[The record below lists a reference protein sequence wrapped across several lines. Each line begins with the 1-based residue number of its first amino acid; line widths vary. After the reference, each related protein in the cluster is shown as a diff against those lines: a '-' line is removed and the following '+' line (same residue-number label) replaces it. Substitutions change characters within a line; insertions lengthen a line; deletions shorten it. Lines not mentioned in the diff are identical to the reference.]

1 VKDYIL
7 TLLVAAAVT
16 YVTTPL
22 VRRAAVRFGAMHAP
36 RERDVHTVP
45 VPRGG
50 GVAMYL
56 GLAAGLFVAEQ
67 IPQLRSAFGS
77 TGMVQGLL
85 LAGGLLVA
93 IGVVD
98 DRWGMSALTKA
109 AGQVAAGAI
118 LVATGTQLNWL
129 PEPGGGTFAP
139 TPDQSTLLTILVVVA
154 TINAVNFID
163 GLDGLAAGFVAIA
176 AVSFLI
182 YYYGMTKV
190 LSISALA
197 APALASAILT
207 GVCLGFLPHNFHPAR
222 IFMGDTGSMLL
233 GLVLAY
239 APISSITSLDPAD
252 LSEVNRYPVIMPLLL
267 PAVLLVIPYTD
278 MLLAVIRRM
287 RAGLSPFAAD
297 QKHLHHRLIG
307 IGHSQRASV
316 LFMYLWAA
324 LFSGSVVWFS
334 LEKTAG
340 HGLANHHGQPV
351 LVFVL
356 ITAAAVI
363 ALVLMSLPWLRN
375 RDRPPRAV
383 GAPAPGA
390 PGTPSIAGTLRPA
403 AARRASAPAAARDGS
418 DSALAPD
425 PPDLAVSVADGPRP
439 ADVEE
444 GRSGPPDLMDAAFG
458 PASAG
463 GTGTAPGAAGRR
475 PAAADPVWPAPVE
488 PAGRAPSESAGYA
501 PPGPASRAPSGPA
514 SRAPSESAG
523 HAPPGPASRAPAE
536 PAGHAAVESAR
547 HARSVVGT
555 VPPAIDPDSQPAPA
569 DRVGSNG
576 LVRGQPLDQAA
587 WPGRSKAGSL
597 PPATIGEDLAEPL
610 PRRARAETGSYPAGP
625 GGIAR
630 LVGRGQH
637 SSQTESGL
645 PVVDPGEVQH

>member
-1 VKDYIL
+1 MKDYIL

-16 YVTTPL
+16 YMLTPL
-22 VRRAAVRFGAMHAP
+22 VRRAAIRFGAIHAP

-50 GVAMYL
+50 GVAMYI

-98 DRWGMSALTKA
+98 DRWGMSALTKG

-139 TPDQSTLLTILVVVA
+139 TPDQSTLLTILIVVA

-182 YYYGMTKV
+182 YYYEMTKV

-222 IFMGDTGSMLL
+222 IFMGDAGSMLL

-278 MLLAVIRRM
+278 MLLAVVRRM

-316 LFMYLWAA
+316 LVMWLWAA
-324 LFSGSVVWFS
+324 VFSGSVVWFS
-334 LEKTAG
+334 LEKTAER
-340 HGLANHHGQPV
+340 GLANHHGHPV
-351 LVFVL
+351 LIFVL
-356 ITAAAVI
+356 ITAAAVLS
-363 ALVLMSLPWLRN
+363 LVLLSLPWLRN
-375 RDRPPRAV
+375 RDRPPKAAN
-383 GAPAPGA
+383 APAAGA
-390 PGTPSIAGTLRPA
+390 TGTPSTTGALLPTPALRVSGPVAG
-403 AARRASAPAAARDGS
+403 RDGS
-418 DSALAPD
+418 DSALSGD
-425 PPDLAVSVADGPRP
+425 SPDLAVSVADGPRP
-439 ADVEE
+439 ADVEQ
-444 GRSGPPDLMDAAFG
+444 GPAGPPGITDAAFG
-458 PASAG
+458 PARGAG
-463 GTGTAPGAAGRR
+463 TSTPLDAAGRLSG
-475 PAAADPVWPAPVE
+475 AA
-488 PAGRAPSESAGYA
+488 ESV
-501 PPGPASRAPSGPA
+501 
-514 SRAPSESAG
+514 G
-523 HAPPGPASRAPAE
+523 HAPAESIGHAHAESIGHAPAESIGHAPAESASHASAE
-536 PAGHAAVESAR
+536 PAGHASAEPAR

-555 VPPAIDPDSQPAPA
+555 VPPAVEPDSDPARA
-569 DRVGSNG
+569 DTLGSNG
-576 LVRGQPLDQAA
+576 LVRGQALDQAT
-587 WPGRSKAGSL
+587 WRGRSKAGSP
-597 PPATIGEDLAEPL
+597 PPATTGGDLPQPL
-610 PRRARAETGSYPAGP
+610 PRRTRTETASYQAGP
-625 GGIAR
+625 GGLAR
-630 LVGRGQH
+630 LAGRGQH
-637 SSQTESGL
+637 SGQAESAL
-645 PVVDPGEVQH
+645 PVIDPGETQH

>member
-16 YVTTPL
+16 YMLTPL
-22 VRRAAVRFGAMHAP
+22 VRRAAIRFGAMHAP

-50 GVAMYL
+50 GVAMYF

-98 DRWGMSALTKA
+98 DRWGMSALTKG

-163 GLDGLAAGFVAIA
+163 GLDGLAAGIVAIA
-176 AVSFLI
+176 SVSFLI
-182 YYYGMTKV
+182 YYYEMTKV

-197 APALASAILT
+197 APALASAILS
-207 GVCLGFLPHNFHPAR
+207 GVCLGFLPHNFSPAR

-239 APISSITSLDPAD
+239 APISSITSLEPAD

-278 MLLAVIRRM
+278 MLLAVLRRM

-307 IGHSQRASV
+307 FGHSQRASV
-316 LFMYLWAA
+316 LVMYLWAA

-334 LEKTAG
+334 LEKTSER
-340 HGLANHHGQPV
+340 GLANHHGQPV
-351 LVFVL
+351 LVFVV
-356 ITAAAVI
+356 ITGAAVLT
-363 ALVLMSLPWLRN
+363 LVLMSLPWLRN
-375 RDRPPRAV
+375 RERPPKA
-383 GAPAPGA
+383 AGA
-390 PGTPSIAGTLRPA
+390 PGPGAAGKPGRAGTLRPA
-403 AARRASAPAAARDGS
+403 HALRASAPAVARDGS
-418 DSALAPD
+418 EVALSAD
-425 PPDLAVSVADGPRP
+425 PPDLATSVAERPLP
-439 ADVEE
+439 ADIENGPV
-444 GRSGPPDLMDAAFG
+444 RPPDDLLGGAFG
-458 PASAG
+458 PVPGMGGSPALGAAGRQPTAAAPVSHAVAEPVGGGTGEPVAG
-463 GTGTAPGAAGRR
+463 GTGEPVGAGTGE
-475 PAAADPVWPAPVE
+475 PV
-488 PAGRAPSESAGYA
+488 GG
-501 PPGPASRAPSGPA
+501 GTG
-514 SRAPSESAG
+514 
-523 HAPPGPASRAPAE
+523 E
-536 PAGHAAVESAR
+536 PAGHATGEPAR
-547 HARSVVGT
+547 QAWSVVGT
-555 VPPAIDPDSQPAPA
+555 VPPAVEPDPAHA
-569 DRVGSNG
+569 DRFAGNG
-576 LVRGQPLDQAA
+576 LGRGQQPDHATWQ
-587 WPGRSKAGSL
+587 GRSKAGSP
-597 PPATIGEDLAEPL
+597 PPATTGGDLAHPL
-610 PRRARAETGSYPAGP
+610 PLRARADNLSYPAAP
-625 GGIAR
+625 GGVVRMA
-630 LVGRGQH
+630 GHGQH
-637 SSQTESGL
+637 ADPAESGL
-645 PVVDPGEVQH
+645 PIIDPGEVQH

>member
-16 YVTTPL
+16 YMMTPL

-56 GLAAGLFVAEQ
+56 GLAAGLFVADQ

-139 TPDQSTLLTILVVVA
+139 TPDQSTLLTILIVVA

-163 GLDGLAAGFVAIA
+163 GLDGLAAGIVAIA

-182 YYYGMTKV
+182 YYYEMTFV

-207 GVCLGFLPHNFHPAR
+207 GICLGFLPHNFHPAR

-278 MLLAVIRRM
+278 MLLAVLRRM

-316 LFMYLWAA
+316 LVMYLWAA

-334 LEKTAG
+334 LEKTAER
-340 HGLANHHGQPV
+340 GLANHHGQPV
-351 LVFVL
+351 LVFVV
-356 ITAAAVI
+356 ITAAAVV

-375 RDRPPRAV
+375 RDRPPKA
-383 GAPAPGA
+383 ADAAAPGA
-390 PGTPSIAGTLRPA
+390 TGTPGATGAMRPA
-403 AARRASAPAAARDGS
+403 PALRASASAATREGS
-418 DSALAPD
+418 DPPLSAD
-425 PPDLAVSVADGPRP
+425 PPDLAVSVAEGPGP
-439 ADVEE
+439 AEVEP
-444 GRSGPPDLMDAAFG
+444 GGAGPPDLMDAAFA
-458 PASAG
+458 PAPGAV
-463 GTGTAPGAAGRR
+463 TGTAPGVARR
-475 PAAADPVWPAPVE
+475 DQAAAEQAGHAPA
-488 PAGRAPSESAGYA
+488 ESARHGTA
-501 PPGPASRAPSGPA
+501 
-514 SRAPSESAG
+514 ESAG
-523 HAPPGPASRAPAE
+523 HAPAESARPGTA
-536 PAGHAAVESAR
+536 ESAR

-555 VPPAIDPDSQPAPA
+555 VPPAIEPDSVPPRA
-569 DRVGSNG
+569 DRSGSNG
-576 LVRGQPLDQAA
+576 LVRGQPLDQAT
-587 WPGRSKAGSL
+587 WQGRSKSGSP
-597 PPATIGEDLAEPL
+597 PPATTGGDLAEPL
-610 PRRARAETGSYPAGP
+610 PRRARAETANYPTGP
-625 GGIAR
+625 GGLAR
-630 LVGRGQH
+630 LAVRGQH
-637 SSQTESGL
+637 SGQPESGL
-645 PVVDPGEVQH
+645 PVVDPGEIQP

>member
-1 VKDYIL
+1 VKDYVLI
-7 TLLVAAAVT
+7 LLVAAAVT
-16 YVTTPL
+16 YMLTPL
-22 VRRAAVRFGAMHAP
+22 VRQAAVRFGAMHAP

-85 LAGGLLVA
+85 LAGALLVA
-93 IGVVD
+93 IGVID

-163 GLDGLAAGFVAIA
+163 GLDGLAAGIVAIA

-182 YYYGMTKV
+182 YYYEMTKV

-207 GVCLGFLPHNFHPAR
+207 GVCLGFLPHNFYPAR

-239 APISSITSLDPAD
+239 APISSITSLDAAD
-252 LSEVNRYPVIMPLLL
+252 LSEINRYPVIMPLLL

-278 MLLAVIRRM
+278 MLLAVVRRM

-316 LFMYLWAA
+316 LVMYLWAA

-334 LEKTAG
+334 LEKTAER
-340 HGLANHHGQPV
+340 GLANHHGQPI
-351 LVFVL
+351 LVFVV
-356 ITAAAVI
+356 ITAAAVLT
-363 ALVLMSLPWLRN
+363 LVLMSLPWWRN
-375 RDRPPRAV
+375 RDRVPKAV
-383 GAPAPGA
+383 
-390 PGTPSIAGTLRPA
+390 A
-403 AARRASAPAAARDGS
+403 AAGAAETGAGATGRPSTSPILQPAQALRASAPAVPDGS
-418 DSALAPD
+418 DTDLSAGPL
-425 PPDLAVSVADGPRP
+425 DLAIPIEETGP
-439 ADVEE
+439 ADLEQDL
-444 GRSGPPDLMDAAFG
+444 GGPSDLLDGALGPP
-458 PASAG
+458 PEASAG
-463 GTGTAPGAAGRR
+463 TGLGTGLAPGTATAP
-475 PAAADPVWPAPVE
+475 
-488 PAGRAPSESAGYA
+488 RARGDA
-501 PPGPASRAPSGPA
+501 ASRPW
-514 SRAPSESAG
+514 
-523 HAPPGPASRAPAE
+523 
-536 PAGHAAVESAR
+536 
-547 HARSVVGT
+547 SVVGT
-555 VPPAIDPDSQPAPA
+555 VPPAIEPGPDPLLADGFGGNGFARNQPPDPA
-569 DRVGSNG
+569 I
-576 LVRGQPLDQAA
+576 
-587 WPGRSKAGSL
+587 WPGRSKAGSP
-597 PPATIGEDLAEPL
+597 PPAMTGGDLTRPL
-610 PRRARAETGSYPAGP
+610 PQRARAESASYRSGLGRFDRRA
-625 GGIAR
+625 A
-630 LVGRGQH
+630 RGQH
-637 SSQTESGL
+637 ASQAESGL
-645 PVVDPGEVQH
+645 PLDPGDLQR

>member
-7 TLLVAAAVT
+7 ILLVAAAVT
-16 YVTTPL
+16 YILTPV
-22 VRRAAVRFGAMHAP
+22 VRLAAVRFGAMHAP

-56 GLAAGLFVAEQ
+56 GLAAGLFVAAQ

-77 TGMVQGLL
+77 TGMVSGLL

-98 DRWGMSALTKA
+98 DRWGMSALTKG

-139 TPDQSTLLTILVVVA
+139 TPDQSTLLTILIVVA

-163 GLDGLAAGFVAIA
+163 GLDGLAAGIVAIA

-182 YYYGMTKV
+182 YYYEMTKV

-222 IFMGDTGSMLL
+222 IIMGDTGSMLL

-252 LSEVNRYPVIMPLLL
+252 LSELNRYPVIMPLLL

-316 LFMYLWAA
+316 LVMYLWAA

-334 LEKTAG
+334 LEKTAER
-340 HGLANHHGQPV
+340 GLANHHGQPV
-351 LVFVL
+351 LVFVI
-356 ITAAAVI
+356 ITAAAI
-363 ALVLMSLPWLRN
+363 LTLVLMSLPWLRN
-375 RDRPPRAV
+375 RDRPLRAV
-383 GAPAPGA
+383 GAPGPGAAGA
-390 PGTPSIAGTLRPA
+390 PGTTGALRPA
-403 AARRASAPAAARDGS
+403 PPLPTTAPAAARDGS
-418 DSALAPD
+418 EPVLSAD
-425 PPDLAVSVADGPRP
+425 PPDLAISVADGPPPGDGEKDP
-439 ADVEE
+439 A
-444 GRSGPPDLMDAAFG
+444 GPLEPMDGAFG
-458 PASAG
+458 PPSGAG
-463 GTGTAPGAAGRR
+463 SGTAPGAAGRQSM
-475 PAAADPVWPAPVE
+475 D
-488 PAGRAPSESAGYA
+488 
-501 PPGPASRAPSGPA
+501 
-514 SRAPSESAG
+514 
-523 HAPPGPASRAPAE
+523 AE
-536 PAGHAAVESAR
+536 PARHASAEPAR
-547 HARSVVGT
+547 HASAEPARHATAEPGGHAWSVVGT
-555 VPPAIDPDSQPAPA
+555 VPPAIAAESDSVHA
-569 DRVGSNG
+569 GTNG
-576 LVRGQPLDQAA
+576 LSQKPDHAA
-587 WPGRSKAGSL
+587 RPGRSKAGSP
-597 PPATIGEDLAEPL
+597 PPATTGSDLAHPL
-610 PRRARAETGSYPAGP
+610 PHRARAESASYPAGP
-625 GGIAR
+625 GGLTRVVDGGEHVSRAEPR
-630 LVGRGQH
+630 
-637 SSQTESGL
+637 L
-645 PVVDPGEVQH
+645 PVTDPGDTQY

>member
-1 VKDYIL
+1 MKDYIL

-16 YVTTPL
+16 YILTPL

-50 GVAMYL
+50 GVAMYI

-93 IGVVD
+93 IGVID

-139 TPDQSTLLTILVVVA
+139 TPDQSTLLTILIVVA

-163 GLDGLAAGFVAIA
+163 GLDGLAAGIVAIA
-176 AVSFLI
+176 SVSFLI

-197 APALASAILT
+197 APALASALLA
-207 GVCLGFLPHNFHPAR
+207 GVCLGFLPHNFYPAR

-239 APISSITSLDPAD
+239 APISSITSLDAAD
-252 LSEVNRYPVIMPLLL
+252 LSEINRYPVIMPLLL

-278 MLLAVIRRM
+278 MLLAVVRRM

-297 QKHLHHRLIG
+297 QKHLHHKLIG

-316 LFMYLWAA
+316 VVMYLWAA

-334 LEKTAG
+334 LEKTAER
-340 HGLANHHGQPV
+340 GLANHHGQPV
-351 LVFVL
+351 LVFVV
-356 ITAAAVI
+356 ITAAAVLT
-363 ALVLMSLPWLRN
+363 LVLMSMPWLRN
-375 RDRPPRAV
+375 RDRPQKAV
-383 GAPAPGA
+383 AALGLGATGTPGA
-390 PGTPSIAGTLRPA
+390 TEALRPA
-403 AARRASAPAAARDGS
+403 EALQAAAPSAGEGS
-418 DSALAPD
+418 ESALSAGS
-425 PPDLAVSVADGPRP
+425 PDLAVSVAERPRP
-439 ADVEE
+439 ADVDK
-444 GRSGPPDLMDAAFG
+444 GQSGPTDLNGAFG
-458 PASAG
+458 PRSGANLSMP
-463 GTGTAPGAAGRR
+463 TGAVGRL
-475 PAAADPVWPAPVE
+475 PAAVE
-488 PAGRAPSESAGYA
+488 PAGYASAGSEAAGYA
-501 PPGPASRAPSGPA
+501 PAEAPRDAS
-514 SRAPSESAG
+514 
-523 HAPPGPASRAPAE
+523 
-536 PAGHAAVESAR
+536 VESPR
-547 HARSVVGT
+547 RPRSVVGT
-555 VPPAIDPDSQPAPA
+555 VPPAIEPDSDSVRAGT
-569 DRVGSNG
+569 VGTNG
-576 LVRGQPLDQAA
+576 FVRGRPPDETA
-587 WPGRSKAGSL
+587 WRGRSKAGSP
-597 PPATIGEDLAEPL
+597 PPATTAGDDLAHPL
-610 PRRARAETGSYPAGP
+610 PRRTQAESGSHLAGP
-625 GGIAR
+625 GGLAR
-630 LVGRGQH
+630 LAGRGQH
-637 SSQTESGL
+637 AGHAESG
-645 PVVDPGEVQH
+645 PVIDPSDMPN

>member
-1 VKDYIL
+1 MKDYIL

-16 YVTTPL
+16 YTLTPL

-139 TPDQSTLLTILVVVA
+139 TPDQSTLLTILIVVA

-163 GLDGLAAGFVAIA
+163 GLDGLAAGIVAIA

-182 YYYGMTKV
+182 YYYEMTKV
-190 LSISALA
+190 LRISDLA

-207 GVCLGFLPHNFHPAR
+207 GVCLGFLPHNFSPAR

-267 PAVLLVIPYTD
+267 PAGLLVIPYTD
-278 MLLAVIRRM
+278 MLLAVVRRM

-316 LFMYLWAA
+316 VVMWLWAA

-334 LEKTAG
+334 LEPTAER
-340 HGLANHHGQPV
+340 GLANHHGQPV
-351 LVFVL
+351 LIFVL
-356 ITAAAVI
+356 ITAGAVLTLI
-363 ALVLMSLPWLRN
+363 LMSMPWLRN
-375 RDRPPRAV
+375 RDRPPKAAAV
-383 GAPAPGA
+383 RGLGAMGA
-390 PGTPSIAGTLRPA
+390 PGSTGALRPA
-403 AARRASAPAAARDGS
+403 HALRTSAPATARDGS
-418 DSALAPD
+418 ESTLPTD
-425 PPDLAVSVADGPRP
+425 PPDLAVSVADGPP
-439 ADVEE
+439 PGGSEKDQV
-444 GRSGPPDLMDAAFG
+444 GPPDLMDGAFS
-458 PASAG
+458 PPSG
-463 GTGTAPGAAGRR
+463 GGNGTAVGAAGRQ
-475 PAAADPVWPAPVE
+475 PTSAEPVRHGSGE
-488 PAGRAPSESAGYA
+488 PARH
-501 PPGPASRAPSGPA
+501 AS
-514 SRAPSESAG
+514 
-523 HAPPGPASRAPAE
+523 AE
-536 PAGHAAVESAR
+536 PARHASAEPVR
-547 HARSVVGT
+547 HASAEPATHARSVVGT
-555 VPPAIDPDSQPAPA
+555 VPPAIEPEADSAGA
-569 DRVGSNG
+569 DKLGTSWF
-576 LVRGQPLDQAA
+576 VRGEPPDHAA
-587 WPGRSKAGSL
+587 SPGRSKAGL
-597 PPATIGEDLAEPL
+597 PPPASTGADLAHPL
-610 PRRARAETGSYPAGP
+610 PRRERAGSASYLAPPDGL
-625 GGIAR
+625 AR
-630 LVGRGQH
+630 LPG
-637 SSQTESGL
+637 SSQHPGQPEPGL
-645 PVVDPGEVQH
+645 PVIDPGDIQH

>member
-1 VKDYIL
+1 MKDYVL

-16 YVTTPL
+16 YMLTPL
-22 VRRAAVRFGAMHAP
+22 VRQAAVRFGAMHAP
-36 RERDVHTVP
+36 RERDVHTAP

-93 IGVVD
+93 IGVID

-163 GLDGLAAGFVAIA
+163 GLDGLAAGIVAIA

-182 YYYGMTKV
+182 YYYEMTKV

-207 GVCLGFLPHNFHPAR
+207 GVCLGFLPHNFYPAR

-239 APISSITSLDPAD
+239 APISSITSLDAAD
-252 LSEVNRYPVIMPLLL
+252 LSEINRYPVIMPLLL

-278 MLLAVIRRM
+278 MLLAVVRRM

-316 LFMYLWAA
+316 LVMYLWAA

-334 LEKTAG
+334 LEKTAER
-340 HGLANHHGQPV
+340 GLANHHGQPI
-351 LVFVL
+351 LVFVV
-356 ITAAAVI
+356 ITAAAVLTLI
-363 ALVLMSLPWLRN
+363 LMSLPWWRN
-375 RDRPPRAV
+375 RDRVPKAV
-383 GAPAPGA
+383 AAAAAAAAAGAGAGSSDA
-390 PGTPSIAGTLRPA
+390 PGTSPLLQPA
-403 AARRASAPAAARDGS
+403 QALRASAPAVPDSS
-418 DSALAPD
+418 DTDLSAGPL
-425 PPDLAVSVADGPRP
+425 DLAIPIAETRP
-439 ADVEE
+439 ADPEQDLA
-444 GRSGPPDLMDAAFG
+444 GPADLTDGALGPPPEARARTESR
-458 PASAG
+458 A
-463 GTGTAPGAAGRR
+463 GTASGAGADTTPGAGADTTPGAG
-475 PAAADPVWPAPVE
+475 ADTTLG
-488 PAGRAPSESAGYA
+488 AGADT
-501 PPGPASRAPSGPA
+501 ASRPW
-514 SRAPSESAG
+514 
-523 HAPPGPASRAPAE
+523 
-536 PAGHAAVESAR
+536 
-547 HARSVVGT
+547 SVVGT
-555 VPPAIDPDSQPAPA
+555 VPPAIEPDPDPLLA
-569 DRVGSNG
+569 GGFGGNG
-576 LVRGQPLDQAA
+576 FARGLPEDQAI
-587 WPGRSKAGSL
+587 WPGRSKAGSP
-597 PPATIGEDLAEPL
+597 PPAMTGGDLARPL
-610 PRRARAETGSYPAGP
+610 PRWAESASYPGGP
-625 GGIAR
+625 GGLAR
-630 LVGRGQH
+630 RAGRGQH
-637 SSQTESGL
+637 AAQAESAL
-645 PVVDPGEVQH
+645 PVADPGDQQL

>member
-16 YVTTPL
+16 YVMTPL

-56 GLAAGLFVAEQ
+56 GLAAGLFVADQ
-67 IPQLRSAFGS
+67 MPQLRSAFGS

-139 TPDQSTLLTILVVVA
+139 TPDQSTLLTILIVVA

-163 GLDGLAAGFVAIA
+163 GLDGLAAGVVAIA

-182 YYYGMTKV
+182 YYYEMTRV

-252 LSEVNRYPVIMPLLL
+252 LSEVNRYPEIMPLLL

-278 MLLAVIRRM
+278 MLLAVVRRM
-287 RAGLSPFAAD
+287 RAGSSPFAAD

-316 LFMYLWAA
+316 LVMYLWAA

-334 LEKTAG
+334 LEKTAER
-340 HGLANHHGQPV
+340 GLANHHGQPV
-351 LVFVL
+351 LVFVV
-356 ITAAAVI
+356 ITAAAVA

-375 RDRPPRAV
+375 RDRPPKAV

-390 PGTPSIAGTLRPA
+390 AETPGSTGALRPA
-403 AARRASAPAAARDGS
+403 PALRASAPAAARDGS
-418 DSALAPD
+418 DSALSAD
-425 PPDLAVSVADGPRP
+425 QPDLAVSVVDGPAP
-439 ADVEE
+439 ADVEQDQA
-444 GRSGPPDLMDAAFG
+444 GPPDLMDAAFG
-458 PASAG
+458 PVPGAG
-463 GTGTAPGAAGRR
+463 TSTAIDAAGRR
-475 PAAADPVWPAPVE
+475 PAAAE
-488 PAGRAPSESAGYA
+488 PAR
-501 PPGPASRAPSGPA
+501 
-514 SRAPSESAG
+514 
-523 HAPPGPASRAPAE
+523 HAPAE
-536 PAGHAAVESAR
+536 PARHAPAEPARHAPAEPARHAPAEPARHAPAEPARHAPAEPAR
-547 HARSVVGT
+547 HARSVVGS
-555 VPPAIDPDSQPAPA
+555 VPPAIEPESDPARA
-569 DRVGSNG
+569 DRFGGNG
-576 LVRGQPLDQAA
+576 LVRHQPLDQAT
-587 WPGRSKAGSL
+587 WPGRSKSGL
-597 PPATIGEDLAEPL
+597 PPPATTGGDLAQPL
-610 PRRARAETGSYPAGP
+610 PGRARAEAAGYPAGP
-625 GGIAR
+625 GGLAR
-630 LVGRGQH
+630 LARPGQH
-637 SSQTESGL
+637 SGQPESGL
-645 PVVDPGEVQH
+645 PVVDPGEIQR